1 MRGRRLTPDFF
12 NDDRC
17 WAVCYSDDGVAIR
30 TELTASE
37 AMQAAN
43 EINAVARRRGERVVE
58 VKEMTGP
65 PIKD

>member
-1 MRGRRLTPDFF
+1 
-12 NDDRC
+12 
-17 WAVCYSDDGVAIR
+17 
-30 TELTASE
+30 
-37 AMQAAN
+37 MQAAN